1 MWESIYNSNF
11 CIFIEEEFEIFFKV
25 LRLYFYYYFKINLEG
40 LFVIRVR
47 IFIVYLVIEGKLK
60 IVDFVYVYYIFE

>member
-60 IVDFVYVYYIFE
+60 IVDFEYVYYIFE